1 MKTKRPVQPA
11 ALVLLLSTLNAQ
23 LSTCFAQGTLA
34 PPGAPAPT
42 MKTLTQVEPRT
53 AITNSG
59 AVTIFQPGSYYL
71 TTNIAVNSGDAVTIT
86 TNGVKLDLNG
96 FTISSTEVSP
106 AGTGIMLSSGLRN
119 ITIANGFIQGGVTNN
134 GGGVY
139 SGSGFAYGI
148 YYSGTPPVN
157 VQVSR
162 VSVSG
167 CLYHGIYLNSFDST
181 VVESCTVRNAGSYG
195 ILAAIIR
202 SSAAIQCGDDAIH
215 GEQVSDCEGE
225 VEGTGYGIYAFGA
238 QNCYGVSVHG
248 PGVNAFTAQNCYGYG
263 LANDNSYSGLYAEN
277 ALNCSGSS
285 NGSGVGVFAA
295 TALNCSGSSNS
306 GDGVYANTA
315 LNCYGSSGSGDGV
328 HVGYSAQNCIGG
340 SNSGDGVHAFAMHNC
355 YGWSQSAYGVY
366 AYDLASLSYGF
377 STSGTGLRAFIANS
391 CDGGGSPPL
400 DVAHKYDMP

>member
-1 MKTKRPVQPA
+1 MKPKSVAQIA
-11 ALVLLLSTLNAQ
+11 AALLLSSCLLLPSA
-23 LSTCFAQGTLA
+23 FGQGALT
-34 PPGAPAPT
+34 PPGPPAPT
-42 MKTLTQVEPRT
+42 MKSLAQVEPRT

-59 AVTIFQPGSYYL
+59 AVTISQPGSYYL
-71 TTNIAVNSGDAVTIT
+71 TTNITVNSGDGVTIA
-86 TNGVKLDLNG
+86 TNGITLDLNG
-96 FTISSTEVSP
+96 FTISSTEASP
-106 AGTGIMLSSGLRN
+106 AGTGIMLNSGLRN

-148 YYSGTPPVN
+148 YYSSIPPVN
-157 VQVSR
+157 VLVSR

-167 CLYHGIYLNSFDST
+167 CLYHGIYVYSFDST

-263 LANDNSYSGLYAEN
+263 LANDNFYSGLYADT
-277 ALNCSGSS
+277 ALNCYGSS
-285 NGSGVGVFAA
+285 GSGVGVFAT

-315 LNCYGSSGSGDGV
+315 LNCYGSSGSGNGV
-328 HVGYSAQNCIGG
+328 HVEYSAQNCIGN
-340 SNSGDGVHAFAMHNC
+340 SNSGDGVYAFAVHNC
-355 YGWSQSAYGVY
+355 YGSSQSAYGVY
-366 AYDLASLSYGF
+366 AYDLASLSYGY

-391 CDGGGSPPL
+391 CDGGGTPSLNVSFKYNMPP
-400 DVAHKYDMP
+400 

>member
-1 MKTKRPVQPA
+1 MKPKSVAQIA
-11 ALVLLLSTLNAQ
+11 AALLLSSCLLLPSA
-23 LSTCFAQGTLA
+23 FGQGALT
-34 PPGAPAPT
+34 PPGPPAPT
-42 MKTLTQVEPRT
+42 MKSLAQVEPRT

-59 AVTIFQPGSYYL
+59 AVTISQPGSYYL
-71 TTNIAVNSGDAVTIT
+71 TTNITVNSGDGVTIA
-86 TNGVKLDLNG
+86 TNGITLDLNG
-96 FTISSTEVSP
+96 FTISSTEASP
-106 AGTGIMLSSGLRN
+106 AGTGIMLNSGLRN

-148 YYSGTPPVN
+148 YYSSIPPVN
-157 VQVSR
+157 VLVSR

-167 CLYHGIYLNSFDST
+167 CLYHGIYVYSFDST

-263 LANDNSYSGLYAEN
+263 LANDNFYSGLYA
-277 ALNCSGSS
+277 
-285 NGSGVGVFAA
+285 
-295 TALNCSGSSNS
+295 
-306 GDGVYANTA
+306 DTA
-315 LNCYGSSGSGDGV
+315 LNCYGSSGSGNGV
-328 HVGYSAQNCIGG
+328 HVEYSAQNCIGN
-340 SNSGDGVHAFAMHNC
+340 SNSGDGVYAFAVHNC
-355 YGWSQSAYGVY
+355 YGSSQSAYGVY
-366 AYDLASLSYGF
+366 AYDLASLSYGY

-391 CDGGGSPPL
+391 CDGGGTPSLNVSFKYNMPP
-400 DVAHKYDMP
+400 